1 MGASYAVL
9 LSSSL
14 GQTEIKT
21 METPKSQEELNESIA
36 FIRELLEKQKVVENM
51 VHTHDSRQ
59 HELVESLVHRQHL
72 TSLQSKLKRLHTADV
87 ADILERL
94 PLEDRL
100 LVWDQVK
107 EKRGGE
113 VLLEVTDAVRQQLV
127 SSMDSEALLAV
138 LNQMDGDDL
147 AFIADDIP
155 DPVLQ
160 IRLQSL
166 TEEDQHWLRN
176 AMIYE
181 EDTAGYLMSNELVMV
196 RDTDTLQQAASYMR
210 SLQEIPIHN
219 DKLFVVDRFGILQ
232 GVLPLQSI
240 LIHNPAV
247 TVGEVMAKEVVKFF
261 TEDDADEVAQ
271 AFERYD
277 LVSAP
282 VINDRGKL
290 IGRLTVDIVM
300 DYLREENTED
310 VLGMAGVSSEED
322 MFSSVWSSARNRGFW
337 LAINLVT
344 AFFVSRVIGAFE
356 GSIAQLVAL
365 AALMPIVASVGG
377 NIGNQT
383 AVLIIRGMSL
393 GQITPDILPYLLRKE
408 LGVSTLNGIA
418 LGLGVGIF
426 TLLLYSDIGLA
437 IVIASAMLLTLVLS
451 ALVGLAVPILL
462 DKSGRDP
469 ALGSTVLLTSATDS
483 LGFFIFLGLATVFLM

>member
-1 MGASYAVL
+1 
-9 LSSSL
+9 
-14 GQTEIKT
+14 

-36 FIRELLEKQKVVENM
+36 FIRDLLDKQKLVENM
-51 VHTHDSRQ
+51 VHTRDSR
-59 HELVESLVHRQHL
+59 HHDLVESLVHRQHL
-72 TSLQSKLKRLHTADV
+72 TNLRNKLERLHTADV
-87 ADILERL
+87 ADILESL

-100 LVWDQVK
+100 QVWDQVK
-107 EKRGGE
+107 ESRGGE
-113 VLLEVTDAVRQQLV
+113 VLLEVSDAVRQQLV
-127 SSMDSEALLAV
+127 SSMNTEALLFV

-147 AFIADDIP
+147 AYIADDIP
-155 DPVLQ
+155 DQVLQ
-160 IRLQSL
+160 TRLQSL
-166 TEEDQHWLRN
+166 THEDQRWLRN

-181 EDTAGYLMSNELVMV
+181 EDTAGYLMSNEMVVV
-196 RDTDTLQQAASYMR
+196 RDTDSLQQAANYMR
-210 SLQEIPIHN
+210 SLEEIPIHN
-219 DKLFVVDRFGILQ
+219 DKLFVVDRFGILK

-240 LIHNPAV
+240 LIHNPSIE
-247 TVGEVMAKEVVKFF
+247 VGEVMAKEVVKFYPF
-261 TEDDADEVAQ
+261 DDGNKVAQ

-282 VINDRGKL
+282 VINERGKL
-290 IGRLTVDIVM
+290 LGRLTVDIVM

-310 VLGMAGVSSEED
+310 VLGMAGLSGEED
-322 MFSSVWSSARNRGFW
+322 MFASVWSSARNRGFW
-337 LAINLVT
+337 LAINLFT

-356 GSIAQLVAL
+356 DSIAQLVAL

-393 GQITPDILPYLLRKE
+393 GQISPQILPYLIRKE

-418 LGLGVGIF
+418 LGLAVGIF
-426 TLLLYSDIGLA
+426 TLTLYSDISLA
-437 IVIASAMLLTLVLS
+437 IVIASSMLLTLILS